1 MWPMGGRVP
10 LTPTHH
16 LVQHVLRQYGRTVSE
31 LDDFLAQTVA
41 RHSHATTAVRNGDPT
56 SFVEQLSTHDPVTL
70 FPASQP
76 GQVGWADV
84 SQAIRR
90 VASVYSGSNVVE
102 FQTVAAGVSGDLA
115 YLVGYERAV
124 SSIDAGASEDLGLR
138 VTQVYRREAGEWRL
152 VHRHADPGPGNNAGA
167 NHLRQAIRKLKG

>member
-1 MWPMGGRVP
+1 M
-10 LTPTHH
+10 
-16 LVQHVLRQYGRTVSE
+16 SE
-31 LDDFLAQTVA
+31 LDDFVSQTVA
-41 RHSHATTAVRNGDPT
+41 RHSHATTGVRNGDAT

-90 VASVYSGSNVVE
+90 VASVYSSSNAVE
-102 FQTVAAGVSGDLA
+102 FHMVAAGLSGDLA

-124 SSIDAGASEDLGLR
+124 SSIERGAVEDLGLR
-138 VTQVYRREAGEWRL
+138 ITQVYRREAGAWKL
-152 VHRHADPGPGNNAGA
+152 VHRHADPGPGDNAGA
-167 NHLRQAIRKLKG
+167 NHLRQAMRDRGDA